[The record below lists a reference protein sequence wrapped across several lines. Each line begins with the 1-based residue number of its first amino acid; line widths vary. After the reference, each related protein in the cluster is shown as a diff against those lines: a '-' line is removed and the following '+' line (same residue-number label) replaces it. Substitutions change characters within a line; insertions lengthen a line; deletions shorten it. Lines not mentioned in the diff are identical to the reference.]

1 MHLFDILP
9 AILSRK
15 VGIFFCLGSGNLVSL
30 NSMCLSGLFQIVVRK
45 EYLAKSV
52 FKFGLEGHLTS
63 KLLPCVW
70 FSRAEFRGPPTNR

>member
-1 MHLFDILP
+1 
-9 AILSRK
+9 
-15 VGIFFCLGSGNLVSL
+15 VSL